1 MPEEIEVTAVAV
13 REPQAAAL
21 FAGKPEDVIKSATL
35 AATAL
40 KDVVRRQG
48 LISNISGKE
57 YPRCEAWTLLGSM
70 VGVFPVLCWTKAVVD
85 GWEARVEARTISGA
99 VVGAAEA
106 QCLHSEKNWNNRED
120 FAVRSMAQT
129 RATAK
134 ALRMPLGFVMTLAG
148 YEATPA
154 EEMSF
159 DRSGEVV
166 PPPQKPT
173 PTINVRPTQPQAQ
186 ETGDWRN
193 FRVPFGKHAG
203 KQLGELGD
211 KSVGWFIDNFAVESS
226 FKCKDGMIHNKRPET
241 IAKDQLFRD
250 ALDACRQEM
259 MDNAKNMK
267 ATVEAGMGEH
277 QDDSDKIPF

>member
-1 MPEEIEVTAVAV
+1 MSENQAIEVSAVAI

-21 FAGKPEDVIKSATL
+21 FAGKPEDVIKAATL

-40 KDVVRRQG
+40 KDVVKRQG

-159 DRSGEVV
+159 DRSSAPV

-173 PTINVRPTQPQAQ
+173 PTIEVRPNHPQAQ
-186 ETGDWRN
+186 EAGDWRN
-193 FRVPFGKHAG
+193 FRVPFGKWKD

-211 KSVGWFIDNFAVESS
+211 KTVGWFIDNFTVESS
-226 FKCKDGMIHNKRPET
+226 FKGKDGLIHNKKPET

-250 ALDACRQEM
+250 ALDACRADMLDKARQM
-259 MDNAKNMK
+259 KSDNDGDN
-267 ATVEAGMGEH
+267 V
-277 QDDSDKIPF
+277 PFD